1 MSGLRVLITN
11 MTLAGRTGTETAV
24 QDLALGLLRAGH
36 SPVVYTPDP
45 GDIAL
50 ELRKASVPVV
60 DDLSNLSA
68 MPDVIHGNHHA
79 ETVTALLHFGGVPAI
94 NVCHAFIPSVAA
106 PPRHPRVLR
115 YVAVDDACRERL
127 VCEHGI
133 PESRVRVLRNAVD
146 LNRFQLRG
154 PLPPRP
160 ARALVFSNYATSE
173 THLPAVRAACKRLG
187 LALDVLGSGIGTGRA
202 DPEAILGDYDVVFA
216 KGRCALEA
224 LASGTSVILCDSLGC
239 GPMVTTSNLTDL
251 RRLNFG
257 FRAFTAAPN
266 TDVLATALE
275 AYDPADAAKVSR
287 QVRDFAS
294 LETAV
299 QEYVDLYEEV
309 IAEHR
314 QLPAIEPAAEARA
327 VAGYLRQVTA
337 WAKEIRAYEELA
349 RARQQECDRLRAELQ
364 RVESAAATPVAETT
378 PAAPARSPLIAGLRR
393 FAGRVADKVWR
404 PTNQV
409 ARRRWHF
416 RPGTWD
422 QAIFESVAIRNEYR
436 LPDRFAPGDVI
447 LDIGAHIGSFGYAT
461 LSRGAGTIYAC
472 EAFPANALSV
482 RHNLKPYGRRA
493 IVLNA
498 AVWRSDRPAP
508 ASLYFTQSS
517 DSQNTGGGGVV
528 TAPTDRA
535 IPAVPFDSIVDRAT
549 GNGKRRVRMLKL
561 DCEGAEWPIL
571 FTSRRL
577 HLIDAICG
585 EYHLGVPVERYELP
599 GVTAFTTD
607 VLREL
612 LTHAGFEVEI
622 EPAAVDPRF
631 GHFFATAKRA
641 ANLRPA
647 A

>member
-24 QDLALGLLRAGH
+24 KDLALGLLRAGH

-45 GDIAL
+45 GDIAH

-60 DDLSNLSA
+60 DDLSNLSVV
-68 MPDVIHGNHHA
+68 PDVIHGNHHA
-79 ETVTALLHFGGVPAI
+79 ETITALLQFSGVPAV

-127 VCEHGI
+127 ICEHGI
-133 PESRVRVLRNAVD
+133 PESQVRVLRNAVD
-146 LNRFQLRG
+146 LNRFRPRG

-160 ARALVFSNYATSE
+160 ERALVFSNYATTE
-173 THLPAVRAACKRLG
+173 THLPAVRAACMRLG
-187 LALDVLGSGIGTGRA
+187 LALDVLGSGTGSGRV
-202 DPEAILGDYDVVFA
+202 DPETILGNYDVVFA

-224 LASGTSVILCDSLGC
+224 IACGTAVILCDSLGC
-239 GPMVTTSNLTDL
+239 GPMVTTSNLADL

-257 FRAFTAAPN
+257 FRAFTSAPN
-266 TDVLATALE
+266 ADQLATALE
-275 AYDPADAAKVSR
+275 SYDAADAAEVSR
-287 QVRDFAS
+287 QVRSFAG

-299 QEYVDLYEEV
+299 QEHVDLYEEV

-314 QLPAIEPAAEARA
+314 QRPASEPAVEARA
-327 VAGYLRQVTA
+327 VAVYLRQVTD
-337 WAKEIRAYEELA
+337 WAKEIRAYEQLA
-349 RARQQECDRLRAELQ
+349 QARLQECDRLKAELQ
-364 RVESAAATPVAETT
+364 RAETAKAAPVAETT
-378 PAAPARSPLIAGLRR
+378 PAAPRRSPLIAGLRR
-393 FAGRVADKVWR
+393 VAGRIADNVWR

-409 ARRRWHF
+409 ARKRWHF

-422 QAIFESVAIRNEYR
+422 QAIFESVAVKNEYR
-436 LPDRFAPGDVI
+436 LPDRFAPRDVI
-447 LDIGAHIGSFGYAT
+447 VDIGAHIGSFGFAA
-461 LSRGAGTIYAC
+461 LSRGAGVVYAC

-493 IVLNA
+493 VVLNA

-508 ASLYFTQSS
+508 ASLYLTQSR
-517 DSQNTGGGGVV
+517 DLQNTGGGGVV
-528 TAPTDRA
+528 TAPTDCAVPA
-535 IPAVPFDSIVDRAT
+535 IPFDSIVDRAT
-549 GNGKRRVRMLKL
+549 ENGKRRVRMLKL

-577 HLIDAICG
+577 HMVDAICG
-585 EYHLGVPVERYELP
+585 EYHLGVPAERYDLP
-599 GVTAFTTD
+599 VTEFTTN
-607 VLREL
+607 VLHEL
-612 LTHAGFEVEI
+612 LTRAGFDVEI

-631 GHFFATAKRA
+631 GHFFAKATRTANSSPVA
-641 ANLRPA
+641 
-647 A
+647 